1 MVQSL
6 RQGVSSVQDGVH
18 GVLRRARGRW
28 RTVDHLGR
36 AYVRY
41 RDQRGDRLAAALSF
55 YGFLSFFPLVAL
67 AFAVTG
73 YAVAISP
80 HARDSV
86 AKAIDQILPEL
97 ANRLPVDQIASAKAG
112 ASVFA
117 LLGLAW
123 SGLGWIGVWRES
135 LRTIWQ
141 GAGGNGNTVVN
152 RLRDLGVLA
161 LLGLALLAS
170 VILSSLA
177 SALTHAV
184 LGWIGLAGVPGAGSL
199 LRLVALSVAV
209 AADGLIFFVLFSQ
222 LAGTKASWRQLLR
235 GCLFGAV
242 GFEVLKIGGALLI
255 SHTMRN
261 PVYASFAVIAG
272 LLVWINLSS
281 RFILFTAAWTA
292 TRRVVLK
299 ADAPPEKDPDETADG
314 VKGDTK
320 DGAEDAAARGRA
332 TD

>member
-1 MVQSL
+1 MTAVVDSV
-6 RQGVSSVQDGVH
+6 RQWFAKGEESVK
-18 GVLRRARGRW
+18 GVLRRARARW

-41 RDQRGDRLAAALSF
+41 RDQHGDRLAAALSF

-67 AFAVTG
+67 GFAITG

-80 HARDSV
+80 HAREAV
-86 AKAIDQILPEL
+86 TKAIDQILPEI
-97 ANRLPVDQIASAKAG
+97 AHRLPVAEIAQAKAG

-123 SGLGWIGVWRES
+123 TGLGWIKVWRES

-141 GAGGNGNTVVN
+141 GAADGGNTVVN
-152 RLRDLGVLA
+152 RLRDLGVLG

-177 SALTHAV
+177 SATTNAV
-184 LGWIGLAGVPGAGSL
+184 LSWLGLANVTGAGSL
-199 LRLVALSVAV
+199 LRLVAIGVAIV
-209 AADGLIFFVLFSQ
+209 ADGLIFLILFTM
-222 LAGTKASWRQLLR
+222 LAGTLASWRQLLR
-235 GCLFGAV
+235 GCAFGAV
-242 GFEVLKIGGALLI
+242 GFEVLKLGGAFLI
-255 SHTMRN
+255 VHTVHN

-272 LLVWINLSS
+272 LVVWINISS

-292 TRRVVLK
+292 TRRVILK
-299 ADAPPEKDPDETADG
+299 IDEKEP
-314 VKGDTK
+314 
-320 DGAEDAAARGRA
+320 DGA
-332 TD
+332 

>member
-1 MVQSL
+1 MAAV
-6 RQGVSSVQDGVH
+6 VDGVRQWAGSIEERVH
-18 GVLRRARGRW
+18 VLLRRARARW

-67 AFAVTG
+67 AFAITG

-80 HARDSV
+80 HAREAV
-86 AKAIDQILPEL
+86 AKAIDQIVPEL
-97 ANRLPVDQIASAKAG
+97 AQRLPVNEIASAKAG

-117 LLGLAW
+117 LVGLAW

-141 GAGGNGNTVVN
+141 GAGDDGNMVVN
-152 RLRDLGVLA
+152 RVRDLGVLC

-170 VILSSLA
+170 VVLSSA
-177 SALTHAV
+177 VSSSTHAV
-184 LGWIGLAGVPGAGSL
+184 LGWVGLADVPGAGTV
-199 LRLVALSVAV
+199 LRLAALSVAV
-209 AADGLIFFVLFSQ
+209 VADGLIFLILFTT

-242 GFEVLKIGGALLI
+242 GFEVLKLGGALLVG
-255 SHTMRN
+255 HTMHN
-261 PVYASFAVIAG
+261 PVYASFAVIVG

-292 TRRVVLK
+292 TRRVILK
-299 ADAPPEKDPDETADG
+299 ADEPATEAPATGEPGKGTAG
-314 VKGDTK
+314 S
-320 DGAEDAAARGRA
+320 
-332 TD
+332 

>member
-1 MVQSL
+1 MAAVIE
-6 RQGVSSVQDGVH
+6 GVRRWVGSIEERLHVI
-18 GVLRRARGRW
+18 LRRARARW

-80 HARDSV
+80 HARDAV
-86 AKAIDQILPEL
+86 AKAIDQIVPEL
-97 ANRLPVDQIASAKAG
+97 AHRLPVNEIAEAKAG

-117 LLGLAW
+117 LVGLAW

-141 GAGGNGNTVVN
+141 GAADDGNMVVN
-152 RLRDLGVLA
+152 RVRDLGVLC

-170 VILSSLA
+170 VILSSA
-177 SALTHAV
+177 VSSSTHAV
-184 LGWIGLAGVPGAGSL
+184 LGWVGLANVAGAGTL
-199 LRLVALSVAV
+199 LRILALSVAV
-209 AADGLIFFVLFSQ
+209 AADGLIFFILFTT
-222 LAGTKASWRQLLR
+222 LAGTRASWRQLLR

-242 GFEVLKIGGALLI
+242 GFEVLKLGGALLI
-255 SHTMRN
+255 AHTMHN
-261 PVYASFAVIAG
+261 PVYASFAVIVG

-292 TRRVVLK
+292 TRRVILK
-299 ADAPPEKDPDETADG
+299 ADEQDVAPENGTDTA
-314 VKGDTK
+314 
-320 DGAEDAAARGRA
+320 ES
-332 TD
+332 